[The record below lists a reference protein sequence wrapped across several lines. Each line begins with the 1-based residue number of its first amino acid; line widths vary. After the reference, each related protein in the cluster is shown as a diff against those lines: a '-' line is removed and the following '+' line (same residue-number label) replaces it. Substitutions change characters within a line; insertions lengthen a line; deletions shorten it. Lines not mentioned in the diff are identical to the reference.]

1 MGLVLFSAV
10 YNAFCKIKICRRHG
24 KCHCEKR
31 AVQHQLKF
39 SSFKE
44 GQKTKYINSE
54 LITNIDRYQV
64 WRSHEP
70 MSVQTFDFCGKKSCH
85 TPFFHFSSFSLKR
98 QNYAISFL
106 KRHNFLWFTSVSFTT
121 LLPGYPSS
129 DSPGDSPGDP
139 PGDSPG
145 HLMLPNLTK

>member
-1 MGLVLFSAV
+1 ML
-10 YNAFCKIKICRRHG
+10 
-24 KCHCEKR
+24 
-31 AVQHQLKF
+31 
-39 SSFKE
+39 
-44 GQKTKYINSE
+44 
-54 LITNIDRYQV
+54 DRYQV

-121 LLPGYPSS
+121 LLPGYPPS

-145 HLMLPNLTK
+145 HLMLPNLTNQFIKLSDGDLQCK